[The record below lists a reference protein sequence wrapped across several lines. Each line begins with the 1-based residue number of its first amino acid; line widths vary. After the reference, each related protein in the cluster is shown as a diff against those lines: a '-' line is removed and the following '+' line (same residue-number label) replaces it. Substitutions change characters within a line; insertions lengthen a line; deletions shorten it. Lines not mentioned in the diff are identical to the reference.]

1 MTSRAALV
9 VFVVVVSVAC
19 GKNGSPSPT
28 GPSPSATI
36 SAVARGYLEEVVAVM
51 QRSSIKRLTI
61 DWNTFRT
68 RVLSDASTAQTIGDT
83 YPAIRTALTL
93 LGDGH
98 SSFRT
103 AAGTTIFVPT
113 RSCSGS
119 QVAAP
124 TLPDTIGYVYVGTFG
139 SGDAA
144 IERASQI
151 QSAIR
156 SADRETTTSWIVD
169 LRSNGGGNMWPMS
182 PDWVQF
188 SGREFSDTSSIRLAS
203 KRGGSIAMAPRGPVR
218 APSSACRAR
227 IDCGGNGR
235 G

>member
-9 VFVVVVSVAC
+9 VLVVVVSGAC

-36 SAVARGYLEEVVAVM
+36 SAVARGYLEEVVGVM
-51 QRSSIKRLTI
+51 QRSSIERLTI

-68 RVLSDASTAQTIGDT
+68 RVLSDASTAQTIADT

-139 SGDAA
+139 GSGDAA
-144 IERASQI
+144 IERATQI

-169 LRSNGGGNMWPMS
+169 LRSNGGGNMWPMVAGLG
-182 PDWVQF
+182 PILGEGVLGYFIDPVGVETRW
-188 SGREFSDTSSIRLAS
+188 
-203 KRGGSIAMAPRGPVR
+203 SIAMVPRGPVR
-218 APSSACRAR
+218 AP
-227 IDCGGNGR
+227 
-235 G
+235 